1 MANNSQDG
9 NSSTNHHP
17 EYYLGDG
24 NVTFVVENTLFC
36 VHRFFFERESKDF
49 FEDFAKALQDGIS
62 DGGPFLLEG
71 ITSADFETLLWV
83 WYSPKYRLDK
93 KQKDHWLVIL
103 DLSTRW
109 QFPRMKELA
118 VEQLQSLEIDPVE
131 KVTIYDKYGIDR
143 SLLLREYKRLC
154 TREGQMST
162 EEGEK
167 VKLPTVLGIYQ
178 ARERAIRSAAGKEH
192 RNPTPAD
199 ADEEELEKIL
209 IDIFNLNI
217 CPSVGLLDGASNQ
230 TPSGDTNRQIAQ
242 SQGQSNS
249 AFTQP
254 DAYRTTSRSSWTDSS
269 SQNDNERKDTMGTKH
284 KIEADKEQNNPH
296 VSPYF
301 HFNFYRVRDN
311 SRGYLYYPICMK
323 FPSAEF
329 NEINECGDAGYLQT
343 CQRLYACIL
352 VVVYLYVVLSNVDM
366 RSGFSTSNPRCFN
379 MQELPLAAAERSRVQ
394 ELVLHSDQSVDELK
408 ETLDPLSRHL
418 LNGLAYTIGSALGSE
433 PPTREECLI
442 AFSIPNRVGLMAG
455 ARAWSKHSHR
465 SRGETPGAGNLPVDR
480 NGEGQMKINIGWWST
495 PYGSVSSINERAL
508 ALFERVVDKSTW
520 RNIHWL
526 PHQVLVYEVR
536 VEEGYGMRWSQ
547 DRSVLESGEGTELL
561 PWSFRGFVEPMME
574 NGHEIGW
581 KHGI

>member
-9 NSSTNHHP
+9 NSPTNHHP

-24 NVTFVVENTLFC
+24 NVTFVVENMLFC

-49 FEDFAKALQDGIS
+49 FEDFAKAFQDGMS

-71 ITSADFETLLWV
+71 ITSVDFETLLWV

-109 QFPRMKELA
+109 RFPRMKELA

-131 KVTIYDKYGIDR
+131 KITIYDKYGIDK

-178 ARERAIRSAAGKEH
+178 ARERAIRSAAGKER

-217 CPSVGLLDGASNQ
+217 RPNIGSLNGASNQ

-269 SQNDNERKDTMGTKH
+269 SQNDNERKDTMGT
-284 KIEADKEQNNPH
+284 IEAD
-296 VSPYF
+296 
-301 HFNFYRVRDN
+301 
-311 SRGYLYYPICMK
+311 
-323 FPSAEF
+323 
-329 NEINECGDAGYLQT
+329 
-343 CQRLYACIL
+343 
-352 VVVYLYVVLSNVDM
+352 NVKRDM
-366 RSGFSTSNPRCFN
+366 RSGFSTSNPHCFN
-379 MQELPLAAAERSRVQ
+379 MQEPPLAAAERSRVQ
-394 ELVLHSDQSVDELK
+394 ELVLRSDQSVDELK

-465 SRGETPGAGNLPVDR
+465 SRVETPGVGDLPVDR
-480 NGEGQMKINIGWWST
+480 NREGQMKINIGWWGT
-495 PYGSVSSINERAL
+495 PYGSVSSINGRAL
-508 ALFERVVDKSTW
+508 ALFERVVVKSTW